1 MFAASCSRATNIS
14 DAIRSVTEEIRA
26 ALGKT
31 EPGVMMPELPR
42 RLVPDEA
49 VGLIREWI
57 SQMKA
62 PIKQAS
68 AP

>member
-1 MFAASCSRATNIS
+1 
-14 DAIRSVTEEIRA
+14 
-26 ALGKT
+26 
-31 EPGVMMPELPR
+31 MMPELPR
-42 RLVPDEA
+42 RLVPDEGVA
-49 VGLIREWI
+49 LIREWI